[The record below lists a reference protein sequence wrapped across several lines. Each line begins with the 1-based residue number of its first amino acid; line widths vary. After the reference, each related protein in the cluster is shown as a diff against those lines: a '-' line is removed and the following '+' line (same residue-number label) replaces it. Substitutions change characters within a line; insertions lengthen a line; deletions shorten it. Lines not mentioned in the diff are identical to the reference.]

1 MFISVNQNEK
11 RRDKEWTERIN
22 KILERRDELI
32 RTADIRESA
41 IHLILGRVLSIYPS
55 ARVEAKVDKIVWP
68 HLILRVVFLFLPDF
82 TNPQFADMEAKRD
95 LTQSIVHVDMDAF
108 YANVEMLYNPELA
121 GKPFAVVRHPIAS
134 CHSMLTLMNYLSPIS
149 SPVKPGWTR
158 NCHHRIV

>member
-22 KILERRDELI
+22 KILERRDELL

-41 IHLILGRVLSIYPS
+41 CRSILSRVLSIYPS
-55 ARVEAKVDKIVWP
+55 ARVEAKVDKIVRP
-68 HLILRVVFLFLPDF
+68 HLILRAVLLSLHDF
-82 TNPQFADMEAKRD
+82 FDPQFADMEAKRD

-134 CHSMLTLMNYLSPIS
+134 CHSMLTLMNYFSLIS
-149 SPVKPGWTR
+149 SPIKPGRTR
-158 NCHHRIV
+158 NCYHRIV